1 MTIPKSFL
9 KTWNGECSYQAIECF
24 GSISAAAKSVVPS
37 TAAKIVVDEKSIR
50 YQHSTI
56 KEVVNN
62 DDTLQHLETKI
73 QAKEKERKKL
83 NAKITKL
90 LKNEV
95 VSPSI
100 AALSKQSHS
109 TLIEVL
115 QLKDQQYIYNQT

>member
-1 MTIPKSFL
+1 MMTH
-9 KTWNGECSYQAIECF
+9 Y
-24 GSISAAAKSVVPS
+24 
-37 TAAKIVVDEKSIR
+37 
-50 YQHSTI
+50 
-56 KEVVNN
+56 
-62 DDTLQHLETKI
+62 QHLETKI